1 MNTRLSRWATA
12 VLAAAVV
19 FLTSVRSWAIY
30 DVLGP
35 SKDEWGL
42 KYDVQINDA
51 GGNNVTVVFT
61 LADEGRLKPLT
72 TVELYAFNPQT
83 DEQGGHSYD
92 VKQTIELKPTKDGRR
107 VGQVQISKK
116 FVEKAKI
123 RILTKQVDGKLQQP
137 GFADY
142 EIPIKKFLNKNPASS
157 SIASPPASKNT
168 RQ

>member
-1 MNTRLSRWATA
+1 M
-12 VLAAAVV
+12 LAAAVV

-72 TVELYAFNPQT
+72 TIELYAFNPQT

-92 VKQTIELKPTKDGRR
+92 VKQTIELKPTP
-107 VGQVQISKK
+107 
-116 FVEKAKI
+116 FH
-123 RILTKQVDGKLQQP
+123 T
-137 GFADY
+137 
-142 EIPIKKFLNKNPASS
+142 
-157 SIASPPASKNT
+157 
-168 RQ
+168 